1 MLLDII
7 VIGGGA
13 AGMVA
18 AYAAASKGAE
28 VLLLEKNEKLGKKIY
43 ITGKGRCNVTNACDF
58 DELIRNTVRNP
69 KFMYSAYK
77 RFSNWDLYDLLESAG
92 CSLKIE
98 RGNRVFPVSD
108 HASDV
113 TRALSSLMKDAGV
126 SLRLD
131 TEVMEVSALED
142 GSFRVKTRDRR
153 YGCTE
158 ELCCRAL
165 IVATGGLSYPTT
177 GSTGDGYR
185 FAEELGIHVTGC
197 IPSLVPLMLREQ
209 EETSELSG
217 LSLKNVSLSLYMK
230 SRLVHEEQGEMLF
243 THDGVSGPLVLTA
256 SSYLGEELLKS
267 DGDCRL
273 DGKLPEGFAES
284 RNGERH
290 LKETNEGRQLFEGA
304 DISIDLKPALSTE
317 KLDARI
323 LRELEA
329 AKNQHIKNI
338 LRTLLPS
345 SLIMPVLKR
354 SGIDGDTPANSITRE
369 QRRALCDVIKGLR
382 YQVTGFGGFNQAVIT
397 KGGVDV
403 KEIDPKTMGTKK
415 LPGLYFAGEVL
426 DTDCLTGGFNI
437 TAAAAIGHVAGTAA
451 AEYVMNES

>member
-1 MLLDII
+1 MLSDII

-18 AYAAASKGAE
+18 AYAAASKGAK
-28 VLLLEKNEKLGKKIY
+28 VLLLEKNEKLGKKLY

-77 RFSNWDLYDLLESAG
+77 RFSNWDLYDLLESSG

-113 TRALSSLMKDAGV
+113 TKALSSLMSDAGV
-126 SLRLD
+126 KVRLD
-131 TEVMEVSALED
+131 TEVREVSASEN
-142 GSFRVKTRDRR
+142 GSFSLKVHDRR
-153 YGCTE
+153 HGQTQ
-158 ELCCRAL
+158 ELNCRAL

-185 FAEELGIHVTGC
+185 FAEGFGLHVIRC
-197 IPSLVPLMLREQ
+197 LPSLVPLKLKEQ
-209 EETSELSG
+209 EECRELSG
-217 LSLKNVSLSLYMK
+217 LSLKNVSLSLHIGSKVIY
-230 SRLVHEEQGEMLF
+230 EEQGEMLF

-256 SSYLGEELLKS
+256 SSYLGEEMLKS
-267 DGDCRL
+267 SGDARR
-273 DGKLPEGFAES
+273 GKRPVTGT
-284 RNGERH
+284 GEDE
-290 LKETNEGRQLFEGA
+290 LLFKGVEL
-304 DISIDLKPALSTE
+304 SIDLKPALSAE

-323 LRELEA
+323 LRELET

-345 SLIMPVLKR
+345 SLILPVLKR
-354 SGIDGDTPANSITRE
+354 AGIDGDTPANSITRE
-369 QRRALCDVIKGLR
+369 QRSSLCEVIKGLC
-382 YQVTGFGGFNQAVIT
+382 YQVTGLSGFNQAVIT

-403 KEIDPKTMGTKK
+403 KEIDPKTMGAKNI
-415 LPGLYFAGEVL
+415 PGLYFAGEVL

-437 TAAAAIGHVAGTAA
+437 TAAAALAHAAGTAA
-451 AEYVMNES
+451 AEYVIKG